1 MIRYHCTSSL
11 PKFIN
16 MIYIY
21 TRLRYLF
28 SCYTG
33 DKVYYT
39 GNQSVNQ
46 WGPVS
51 SPGSWIARQ
60 PASCIPHA
68 GAAMQC
74 WKNDAQTSDFNGV
87 GHDNPR
93 KLDAMSFQTTWCTWC
108 SKASITCAF
117 KAPGHNASTT
127 KTAILSSATSMKTV
141 IDCFKPIQVPFC
153 SSSVFR
159 HILFVNSVLDIRR
172 PLCSARSFM
181 PFFPPHISR
190 LPWPAMAPLRDL
202 AALRCYCTFGPTNG
216 HITEQQDDDSDDNGD
231 NDDDNHENNIRV
243 TYQPMNTNDQSSNY
257 RTLLLIMRMSRK
269 GGLGHENLISMQVI
283 IAVALPGGF

>member
-1 MIRYHCTSSL
+1 M
-11 PKFIN
+11 
-16 MIYIY
+16 
-21 TRLRYLF
+21 
-28 SCYTG
+28 
-33 DKVYYT
+33 YYT

-117 KAPGHNASTT
+117 KAPGHNAITI
-127 KTAILSSATSMKTV
+127 KTALISSATSMKTV
-141 IDCFKPIQVPFC
+141 IDCFKPIRVPFC

-181 PFFPPHISR
+181 PFFPHTFRGFHGPLWRPSATWRHCDAI
-190 LPWPAMAPLRDL
+190 APLGRQTDTSRSSKTTIVL
-202 AALRCYCTFGPTNG
+202 TMATMTMTITRAISESLINQWIPMTNHQITGPFYWSWG
-216 HITEQQDDDSDDNGD
+216 
-231 NDDDNHENNIRV
+231 
-243 TYQPMNTNDQSSNY
+243 
-257 RTLLLIMRMSRK
+257 
-269 GGLGHENLISMQVI
+269 
-283 IAVALPGGF
+283 